1 MWFDSKPIKVKS
13 RRTRSSRKRVGTIT
27 LNARGAGRKKSAKAS
42 RTPKLTKVAVGALAL
57 ITLVAVGAAVWYG
70 SRTAARRLFTRNHV
84 FVIKHID
91 IRGGVM
97 MSKALVREYAR
108 VDEGM
113 NLFDLNIGQ
122 IRNDFIRRAPS
133 VKQMEISRVLPD
145 TLRLEIVERMPLAR
159 LGRRGPLVV
168 GRHGMIFV
176 YKGPMAQLP
185 IIAGYGR
192 TGTRP
197 GLKLTGMAQAALEVL
212 DAIDEH
218 PALDMEVETVDVGN
232 RDCLVLR
239 LADRKSVKLAWREMG
254 MLTPASRQHLMK
266 KLAEVSAALQ
276 SERGMHLS
284 MLNATLDDGRMHGN

>member
-1 MWFDSKPIKVKS
+1 MWFDSKPIKIKA
-13 RRTRSSRKRVGTIT
+13 RRARGSRKHVGTIT
-27 LNARGAGRKKSAKAS
+27 LNTRSGGRKKKSKAAS
-42 RTPKLTKVAVGALAL
+42 MPRFTQAAIVLLAL
-57 ITLVAVGAAVWYG
+57 VTIVGTVAGLWYG
-70 SRTAARRLFTRNHV
+70 SRAVTRRLFTRHRA

-97 MSKALVREYAR
+97 MTQALVREYAR

-113 NLFDLNIGQ
+113 NLFDLNIEQLRG
-122 IRNDFIRRAPS
+122 DFIRRAPS
-133 VKQMEISRVLPD
+133 VKQMEISRILPD
-145 TLRLEIVERMPLAR
+145 TLRLEIIERMPLAR

-185 IIAGYGR
+185 VISGYGNS
-192 TGTRP
+192 GTRP
-197 GLKLTGMAQAALEVL
+197 GLKLTGIAQSALEVL

-218 PALDMEVETVDVGN
+218 PALDMEVETVEVGH

-239 LADRKSVKLAWREMG
+239 LADRKAVKLAWREMG

-276 SERGMHLS
+276 SERGMRLT
-284 MLNATLDDGRMHGN
+284 MLNATLDGRMHGN